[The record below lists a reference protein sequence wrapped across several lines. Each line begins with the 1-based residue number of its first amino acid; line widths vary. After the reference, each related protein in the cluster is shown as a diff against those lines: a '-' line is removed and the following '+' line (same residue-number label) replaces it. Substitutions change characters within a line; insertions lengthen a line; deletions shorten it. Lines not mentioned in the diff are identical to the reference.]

1 MKSFIIGIIVI
12 YCIYSF
18 VIKGKS
24 PKTILTKLGT
34 FLTLSLNFL
43 NKKINSISKT
53 KNARKPFF
61 NNKSTLSEIMLTTL
75 IIPLLSIILLDCGIH
90 VYLFF
95 NLILIT
101 LSVSFIIYLDKRFGK
116 RAD

>member
-1 MKSFIIGIIVI
+1 MTSYITGIFAIL
-12 YCIYSF
+12 CIYTF

-53 KNARKPFF
+53 KNKRKPFF
-61 NNKSTLSEIMLTTL
+61 NKESSKGGIVIAMIMIPFACIIVLLGYGIRIYIFTTL
-75 IIPLLSIILLDCGIH
+75 TLLIPTIA
-90 VYLFF
+90 
-95 NLILIT
+95 
-101 LSVSFIIYLDKRFGK
+101 FIIYSDKRYG
-116 RAD
+116 